1 MKNTKTAF
9 CILLMICLAGTKLTI
24 QAQVYRN
31 LVEYSYNGVPTH
43 GVKIKTNIPFMH
55 QVDMPTVKIQG
66 YNYGNG
72 EVMDLTLVFYI
83 FNNDANLPKVWASS
97 VSTAGSYTPRIFLAQ
112 ENGKVVIFIDDKNY
126 FLRFFVDAFTHGF
139 NNAPAYYKSWA
150 TADEALSS
158 NEIVQLE
165 YRNSFNGNVRFP
177 ENGVWNT
184 NGNVGIGTTTPTE
197 RLSVNGNIRAREI
210 KVETN
215 NWPDYVFEEDY
226 KLTPLAEVETFIKA
240 NKHLPEVPSA
250 REIEE
255 DGLSLGEMNKLMMKK
270 IEELTLHLIE
280 KDRQLQQQNT
290 SQQTLLQDVNMLKE
304 RVSQQ
309 ANEISQLKTKRK

>member
-1 MKNTKTAF
+1 MKNKKTAF
-9 CILLMICLAGTKLTI
+9 CILLMLYLAGTKLTI

-97 VSTAGSYTPRIFLAQ
+97 VSTAGSYSPRIFLAQ
-112 ENGKVVIFIDDKNY
+112 ENGKVVIFIDDKSY

-139 NNAPAYYKSWA
+139 NNTPVYYTSWA

-158 NEIVQLE
+158 SEIVELQ
-165 YRNSFNGNVRFP
+165 YKNSFNGVVMFP
-177 ENGVWNT
+177 ENGIWNT
-184 NGNVGIGTTTPTE
+184 DGNVGIGTTTPTE
-197 RLSVNGNIRAREI
+197 RLAVNGNIRAKEI
-210 KVETN
+210 KVESA

-226 KLTPLAEVETFIKA
+226 KLIPLAEVEAFIKV
-240 NKHLPEVPSA
+240 NKHLPDVPSA
-250 REIEE
+250 KKIEE
-255 DGLSLGEMNKLMMKK
+255 DGLSVGEMNKLMMKK

-280 KDRQLQQQNT
+280 KERIQKQYEQQLADMAQR
-290 SQQTLLQDVNMLKE
+290 LKKLE
-304 RVSQQ
+304 EKQ
-309 ANEISQLKTKRK
+309 

>member
-280 KDRQLQQQNT
+280 KEKRHEIL
-290 SQQTLLQDVNMLKE
+290 SQRVHMLIEK
-304 RVSQQ
+304 VDQQ
-309 ANEISQLKTKRK
+309 ASEINQLKNK